1 MMGFGTFLG
10 LQGSLLAINRFL
22 IHPLQEEGV
31 LSPGLATAAGAATG
45 VGVYAALHRLGL
57 FPQPTGTMLRAFPTF
72 SGYHVL
78 ANAFLSELGL
88 PADSILRDIGSVGLA
103 LGAERLAGR
112 LPAPVNAMANGA
124 ARCLGTLSLINMG
137 SGLVEDIVAP
147 IVVDLM
153 HDGDHDR
160 HMRSYR
166 ITRMSQELLNQKNTG
181 ELAAGVFG
189 TLMTFSDTI
198 RSWVDDDFKTN
209 YWNNVHDSLREIVA
223 QAQSIDTWLNK
234 SLLLIVMAHAQVDAA
249 SGRITHVDWEAVRAD
264 VASFYRNENARPVIA
279 SWYRLTREATADQ
292 TTGSELIDVVDV
304 GGEIADLTAFQTH
317 VYRSLATPFVERL
330 RRFRSE
336 GIDVFLSH
344 APGPLSFDLE
354 AIEPEAAPISL
365 NEAGRRT
372 LNEMGAMISLHLYLE
387 NLR

>member
-10 LQGSLLAINRFL
+10 FQGSLVAINRFL
-22 IHPLQEEGV
+22 IQPLQEEGI
-31 LSPGLATAAGAATG
+31 LSPGLSTAAGAAMG
-45 VGVYAALHRLGL
+45 IGAYEALHRLGL
-57 FPQPTGTMLRAFPTF
+57 FPQPTGAMLRAFPTF
-72 SGYHVL
+72 TGYQVL

-137 SGLVEDIVAP
+137 SGIVEDLVAP
-147 IVVDLM
+147 VVVDLKY
-153 HDGDHDR
+153 DSDHDR
-160 HMRSYR
+160 HMRAYR
-166 ITRMSQELLNQKNTG
+166 ITRMSQNLLNQKNTG
-181 ELAAGVFG
+181 ELAAGAFG

-223 QAQSIDTWLNK
+223 QAQSVDTWLNK
-234 SLLLIVMAHAQVDAA
+234 SLLLIVMAHAQTDAD
-249 SGRITHVDWEAVRAD
+249 SGRITHVDWQAVRTD
-264 VASFYRNENARPVIA
+264 VAAFYRNEDARPVIT

-292 TTGSELIDVVDV
+292 TTGSELIDIVDLD
-304 GGEIADLTAFQTH
+304 GGIADLTAFQTH
-317 VYRSLATPFVERL
+317 VYRSLASPFVERL
-330 RRFRSE
+330 RRFRAE

-354 AIEPEAAPISL
+354 AIGEGTAPISL